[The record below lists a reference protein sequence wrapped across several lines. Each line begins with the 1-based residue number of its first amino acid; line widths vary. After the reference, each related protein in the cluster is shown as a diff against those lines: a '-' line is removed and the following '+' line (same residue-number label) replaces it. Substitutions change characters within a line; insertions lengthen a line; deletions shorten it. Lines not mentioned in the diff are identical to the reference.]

1 MSSKTPSTPQALR
14 FARHLVL
21 VAIVACV
28 NPFWILGA
36 HRGYT
41 NAVSV
46 FLGAIFCSAVVTG
59 LALLFFTNGT
69 GKDWP
74 GNFIR
79 ALWVFALLILLGL
92 WTK

>member
-1 MSSKTPSTPQALR
+1 ML
-14 FARHLVL
+14 
-21 VAIVACV
+21 ACM

-36 HRGYT
+36 HSGFT
-41 NAVSV
+41 TAMGVFWGAV
-46 FLGAIFCSAVVTG
+46 FFSAVVTG

-79 ALWVFALLILLGL
+79 ALWVFAVLILIGF
-92 WTK
+92 WSK